1 MSSNLEDDEK
11 QLADNGG
18 KLILIGKYADSQ
30 RGCQMEAH

>member
-1 MSSNLEDDEK
+1 MSSNGKDNEK

-18 KLILIGKYADSQ
+18 KLILIGKYADTQ

>member
-1 MSSNLEDDEK
+1 MEDNEN

-30 RGCQMEAH
+30 GGCEMEAH